1 MPSGDLA
8 IITQERF
15 ALAWPE
21 EQARSRT
28 LTEIWLASFKSQH
41 TRTCYRRDLSRWLD
55 WCIEC
60 DTKPDEARKAH
71 TDLWIEKQRREGA
84 AEASIA
90 RRVSAVASWYDYL
103 IDNTGDTTSP
113 LAVRNP
119 AKTRARPR
127 LDPDY
132 SPTVALSRAEA
143 DRLIEAADKDGYTA
157 SALVRL
163 LLLNGLRV
171 GSAIDARIEDLGHDR
186 GHRILDLTR
195 KGGYRDRI
203 AIPPAVGEPIDAM
216 LAWRGSP
223 PDGWLFVLRSGRQV
237 YEVWVWRLI
246 RELGARAGI
255 PQAAVLSPHS
265 LRATAITEYLNAGA
279 SLAQAQDF
287 ARHKDPR
294 TTQRYNKNRHN
305 LDNHG
310 AYTLAGR
317 YGGRPDDQR

>member
-1 MPSGDLA
+1 MPGSDIA

-21 EQARSRT
+21 ELARSRT
-28 LTEIWLASFKSQH
+28 LTEIWIASFKSQH
-41 TRTCYRRDLSRWLD
+41 TRTCYRRDLNRWLE

-103 IDNTGDTTSP
+103 IDNTWDTASP

-119 AKTRARPR
+119 AKTRARPKI
-127 LDPDY
+127 DPDY
-132 SPTVALSRAEA
+132 SPTVGLSRAEA
-143 DRLIEAADKDGYTA
+143 DRLIEAADKDGFTT
-157 SALVRL
+157 SALMRL
-163 LLLNGLRV
+163 LLVNGLRV
-171 GSAIDARIEDLGHDR
+171 GSAIDARIEKLGHDR
-186 GHRILDLTR
+186 GHRVLDLTR
-195 KGGYRDRI
+195 KGGYPDRV

-223 PDGWLFVLRSGRQV
+223 ADGWLFVLRNGRQV
-237 YEVWVWRLI
+237 YEVWVWRLV
-246 RELGARAGI
+246 RALAARAAI

-279 SLAQAQDF
+279 SLAEAQDF

-310 AYTLAGR
+310 AYILAGR
-317 YGGRPDDQR
+317 YGTRSDA